1 LWIWLLLAWLTTLGT
16 GQSIAACFS
25 PYAPQESTEQPKLP
39 IRFELGK
46 RVERFERAW
55 QHSEVGA
62 RAKSTPVMERAVQ
75 KFFGLDLEGAC
86 RELDQAWCAL
96 QNDPPDVDAKNLLRW
111 TVACPPIVDSDAES
125 CEWTISDRFREND
138 SVAMRG
144 IDLELTIA
152 VDGEP
157 NKRQIERLQVDS
169 LPYKVK
175 IRLDPNLKG
184 DLELTATAFSQNRK
198 TPLVSTNL
206 SRIREYAQ
214 LVQDLAVP
222 IAREKPNTTVEAT
235 KRLYLGWLRQASKGQ
250 RIECDL
256 PYQKLYELTKSM
268 GNLSSLA
275 TVRPEWIRFVG
286 KKVTQSVRIHYPS
299 QRPAAWIIA
308 FHGAGG
314 SENMFFESYGAGRL
328 IELATQKGWGVVCP
342 HQALGGQSLQL
353 DELLA
358 LMKSELDIMPTRVF
372 LVGHSMGAAQA
383 MMQANQFPELVAAT
397 AITGG
402 GGVANQPQLREIP
415 FFVAAGDRDFGK
427 RNAKNLAE
435 RLNQLGSRVDYREYE
450 DVEHMVIMQAAWDD
464 AFEFLSKAN
473 LE

>member
-1 LWIWLLLAWLTTLGT
+1 
-16 GQSIAACFS
+16 
-25 PYAPQESTEQPKLP
+25 
-39 IRFELGK
+39 
-46 RVERFERAW
+46 
-55 QHSEVGA
+55 
-62 RAKSTPVMERAVQ
+62 MERAVQ

-96 QNDPPDVDAKNLLRW
+96 QSDPPDIDAKNLLQW
-111 TVACPPIVDSDAES
+111 TVACPPMVDADAES
-125 CEWTISDRFREND
+125 CEWTIADRFSGND
-138 SVAMRG
+138 SGTTRVVE
-144 IDLELTIA
+144 LELTIV

-157 NKRQIERLQVDS
+157 DKQQIESLKVDS
-169 LPYKVK
+169 LPCKVK
-175 IRLDPNLKG
+175 IRLDPNLQG
-184 DLELTATAFSQNRK
+184 DLELTATAISQNRK

-206 SRIREYAQ
+206 SRIRDYPQ
-214 LVQDLAVP
+214 LVKDLAAP
-222 IAREKPNTTVEAT
+222 IAREKPSTTIEAT

-256 PYQKLYELTKSM
+256 PYQKLCELAKAM
-268 GNLSSLA
+268 GDLSSLA
-275 TVRPEWIRFVG
+275 TVQPEWIRFVG
-286 KKVTQSVRIHYPS
+286 KKTVQSVRVHYPS
-299 QRPAAWIIA
+299 QRPATWIIA

-358 LMKSELDIMPTRVF
+358 LMKSELDIVPTRVF

-383 MMQANQFPELVAAT
+383 MMQANQFPELVSAT

-402 GGVANQPQLREIP
+402 GGVANQPKLKGIP

-427 RNAKNLAE
+427 RNAKSLAE
-435 RLNQLGSRVDYREYE
+435 KLNQLGSRVAYREYE